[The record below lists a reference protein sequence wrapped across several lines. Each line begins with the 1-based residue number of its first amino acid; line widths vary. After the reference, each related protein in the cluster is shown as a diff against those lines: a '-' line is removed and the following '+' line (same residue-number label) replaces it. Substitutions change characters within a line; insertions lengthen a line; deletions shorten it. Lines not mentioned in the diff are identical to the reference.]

1 MIYKVGVIIPAYN
14 VENYIGETI
23 QSVGNQTASLSDFQ
37 VVIVDDGST
46 DNTLNIIEKE
56 TFGLKNVNILSE
68 KNQGAASA
76 RNKGIES
83 SRGELIMLLD
93 GDDMLEPYAIE
104 SAFYFMKNNPGVEFS
119 YSRHKRIDKTGEFI
133 CDRPG
138 YGFSREKLLH
148 FNFIGPLKCFKRKLF
163 DKLGGFDTSSY
174 VEDYDFVLRA
184 SEILSDDQIA
194 QNPIYLYKYR
204 IHRDNKSVSRIQK
217 SRNAAARAIHD
228 SLRRKE
234 GINTEVFYTHMTS
247 DKYNYF
253 DWRENGKA
261 RS

>member
-1 MIYKVGVIIPAYN
+1 MIYKVSVIIPAYN

-23 QSVGNQTASLSDFQ
+23 QSVRNQTASPPDFQ
-37 VVIVDDGST
+37 VVIVDGGSI
-46 DNTLNIIEKE
+46 DNTLEVIQREIRGME
-56 TFGLKNVNILSE
+56 NVRVFSGE
-68 KNQGAASA
+68 NQGTAFT
-76 RNKGIES
+76 RNRAIKESKG
-83 SRGELIMLLD
+83 GLIVLLD
-93 GDDMLEPYAIE
+93 ADDLLEPTTVE
-104 SAFYFMKNNPGVEFS
+104 SMTRFFRENPKLAFA

-148 FNFIGPLKCFKRKLF
+148 FNFIGPVKVFRKDLF
-163 DKLGGFDTSSY
+163 ERIGGFKDVY

-204 IHRDNKSVSRIQK
+204 IHRDNKSVSGIQK
-217 SRNAAARAIHD
+217 SRNAAARAIQD

-234 GINTEVFYTHMTS
+234 RINTEVFYTHMTS

-253 DWRENGKA
+253 DWRENGKP
-261 RS
+261 

>member
-1 MIYKVGVIIPAYN
+1 MIYKVSVIIPAYN

-23 QSVGNQTASLSDFQ
+23 QSVGNQTASPSDFQ

-46 DNTLNIIEKE
+46 DNTLEVIQREIQGME
-56 TFGLKNVNILSE
+56 NVRVFSG
-68 KNQGAASA
+68 KNQGTAFT
-76 RNKGIES
+76 RNRAIRES
-83 SRGELIMLLD
+83 SGGLIMLLD
-93 GDDMLEPYAIE
+93 ADDLLEPTTVE
-104 SAFYFMKNNPGVEFS
+104 SMTRFFRENPQLAFA

-148 FNFIGPLKCFKRKLF
+148 FNFIGHVKVFRKDLFERIRGFK
-163 DKLGGFDTSSY
+163 DVY

-184 SEILSDDQIA
+184 SEVLPDDQIA

-204 IHRDNKSVSRIQK
+204 IHRDNKSVSGIQK
-217 SRNAAARAIHD
+217 SRNAAARAIQD

-234 GINTEVFYTHMTS
+234 GINTEVFYIHMTS

-253 DWRENGKA
+253 DWRENEKA

>member
-1 MIYKVGVIIPAYN
+1 MIYKASVIIPAYN

-23 QSVGNQTASLSDFQ
+23 QSVKNQTASPSDFQ

-46 DNTLNIIEKE
+46 DNTLEVIQREIQGME
-56 TFGLKNVNILSE
+56 NVKVFSGENR
-68 KNQGAASA
+68 GTAFT
-76 RNKGIES
+76 RNRAIRKFNG
-83 SRGELIMLLD
+83 GLIMLLD
-93 GDDMLEPYAIE
+93 ADDLLEPTTVE
-104 SAFYFMKNNPGVEFS
+104 SMSRFFRENPQLAFA

-148 FNFIGPLKCFKRKLF
+148 FNFIGPLKCFKRRLF

-204 IHRDNKSVSRIQK
+204 LHRDNKSINGIQK
-217 SRNAAARAIHD
+217 SRNAAARAIQD

-253 DWRENGKA
+253 DWRENEKA

>member
-1 MIYKVGVIIPAYN
+1 MIYNTSVIIPAYN
-14 VENYIGETI
+14 VENYIGQTI
-23 QSVGNQTASLSDFQ
+23 QSVGNQTASPSDFQ

-46 DNTLNIIEKE
+46 DNTLKVIQREIQGME
-56 TFGLKNVNILSE
+56 NVRVFSGE
-68 KNQGAASA
+68 NQGTAFT
-76 RNKGIES
+76 RNRAIRE
-83 SRGELIMLLD
+83 SRGGLIMLLD
-93 GDDMLEPYAIE
+93 ADDLLEPITVE
-104 SAFYFMKNNPGVEFS
+104 SMTRFFRENPQLAFA
-119 YSRHKRIDKTGEFI
+119 YSRHKRIDETGEFI

-148 FNFIGPLKCFKRKLF
+148 FNFIGHVKVFRKDLFERIKGFK
-163 DKLGGFDTSSY
+163 DVY

-184 SEILSDDQIA
+184 SEILFDDQIA

-204 IHRDNKSVSRIQK
+204 IHRDNKSVSGIQK
-217 SRNAAARAIHD
+217 SRNAAARAIQD

-253 DWRENGKA
+253 DWRENGK
-261 RS
+261 S